1 MKKSVLTLAVA
12 SCFALGF
19 SMAQASTHS
28 HEHSTADEHGDAHGH
43 GSSLPYAGHTDL
55 TGQTHNVKVGADGV
69 RLPYNMAQDK
79 PSVSDAQNGVRPVR
93 GAANPMFA
101 YKNTPKTRMEPDAT
115 WGMSGTNRPAGS
127 NHNDYIHSF
136 GAGYNAR

>member
-28 HEHSTADEHGDAHGH
+28 HEHSTADDHGDAH
-43 GSSLPYAGHTDL
+43 GSSLPYQGHTDL
-55 TGQTHNVKVGADGV
+55 TGQTQNIKVGADGV

-101 YKNTPKTRMEPDAT
+101 YKNTPKTRVEPRAT
-115 WGMSGTNRPAGS
+115 WGFSGTGQPAGS

-136 GAGYNAR
+136 GGGYNAR